1 MLKTKFKPLDRKQFS
16 LLREA
21 KRLVA
26 TEFGKELSLQDKDI
40 LDQIYGFALESEED
54 RLYEIFNEMHSSL
67 DDEQKIDKSQNTV
80 VQGEW
85 GNSKPVAAPKKEL
98 VAEKKTQVG
107 DIVDGQKCVGFY
119 RGHPMFK

>member
-1 MLKTKFKPLDRKQFS
+1 MLKTKFKPLERKQFS

-26 TEFGKELSLQDKDI
+26 TEFSKELSLQDKDI
-40 LDQIYGFALESEED
+40 LDQIYGFALESEGE

-67 DDEQKIDKSQNTV
+67 DDEQKTDKKQNTV
-80 VQGEW
+80 VQGDW
-85 GNSKPVAAPKKEL
+85 ANSKPTSAAKEEL
-98 VAEKKTQVG
+98 VVEKKIQVG